1 MNLYFAPL
9 EGIGGYI
16 YRNAQADYFEKA
28 DKYFSPFLAPNQ
40 NRSISPKE
48 YKDIAPEHNEGI
60 YLVPQIM
67 ANNAEVF
74 LKAVQELEQ
83 LGYQEVNLNLGC
95 PSRTVVTKYR
105 GAGFLAK
112 PDALEQFLEE
122 VYARIN
128 IRLSLKTRLGM
139 EDEDE
144 FEHLLEIYNKFP
156 VTELIIHPR
165 VQTDYYKNKPRMEH
179 FLKALEISKNRVVYN
194 GDIFTGDSY
203 KQKLAQ
209 IFTTTVTHAENG
221 TEAVKTS
228 LPESNRNTVLKSG
241 KGKQLSAVMLGR
253 GVLANPALFGEIR
266 GTQALTKQRLWE
278 FHERLLADYS
288 QEMSGERNVLFKM
301 KELWFYLAWSFENS
315 EKYEKKIRKAQ
326 HLSDYRLVVRQLFT
340 ELELN
345 A

>member
-28 DKYFSPFLAPNQ
+28 DKYYSPFLAPNQ

-48 YKDIAPEHNEGI
+48 YKDIAPEHNEDI
-60 YLVPQIM
+60 TLVPQIM
-67 ANNAEVF
+67 ANNAEIF
-74 LKAVQELEQ
+74 LKAAQELEQ
-83 LGYQEVNLNLGC
+83 LGYKEINLNLGC

-122 VYARIN
+122 VYSKLN

-139 EDEDE
+139 EDEEE
-144 FEHLLEIYNKFP
+144 FEHLLDIYNKFP
-156 VTELIIHPR
+156 VSELIIHPR
-165 VQTDYYKNKPRMEH
+165 VQTDYYKNTPRMES
-179 FLKALEISKNRVVYN
+179 FLNALEKSKNPVVYN
-194 GDIFTGDSY
+194 GDIFNKEKY
-203 KQKLAQ
+203 QQVMKQMD
-209 IFTTTVTHAENG
+209 V
-221 TEAVKTS
+221 
-228 LPESNRNTVLKSG
+228 SG
-241 KGKQLSAVMLGR
+241 VMLGR

-266 GTQALTKQRLWE
+266 GTEKLSKERLWE
-278 FHERLLADYS
+278 FHERLLADYT

-301 KELWFYLAWSFENS
+301 KELWFYLEWSFTNT

-326 HLSDYRLVVRQLFT
+326 HLSAYRLVVKQLFFEQ
-340 ELELN
+340 ELR
-345 A
+345 

>member
-28 DKYFSPFLAPNQ
+28 DKYYSPFLAPNQ

-48 YKDIAPEHNEGI
+48 YKDIAPEHNEDI
-60 YLVPQIM
+60 TLVPQIM
-67 ANNAEVF
+67 ANNAEIF
-74 LKAVQELEQ
+74 LKAAQELEQ
-83 LGYQEVNLNLGC
+83 LGYKEINLNLGC

-122 VYARIN
+122 VYSKLN

-139 EDEDE
+139 EDEEE
-144 FEHLLEIYNKFP
+144 FEHLLDIYNKFL
-156 VTELIIHPR
+156 VSELIIHPR
-165 VQTDYYKNKPRMEH
+165 VQTDYYKNTPRMES
-179 FLKALEISKNRVVYN
+179 FLNALEKSKNPVVYN
-194 GDIFTGDSY
+194 GDIFNKEKY
-203 KQKLAQ
+203 QQVMKQMD
-209 IFTTTVTHAENG
+209 V
-221 TEAVKTS
+221 
-228 LPESNRNTVLKSG
+228 
-241 KGKQLSAVMLGR
+241 SAVMLGR

-266 GTQALTKQRLWE
+266 GTEKLSKERLWE
-278 FHERLLADYS
+278 FHERLLADYT

-301 KELWFYLAWSFENS
+301 KELWFYLAWSFTNT

-326 HLSDYRLVVRQLFT
+326 HLSDYRLVVKQLFFEQ
-340 ELELN
+340 ELR
-345 A
+345 

>member
-28 DKYFSPFLAPNQ
+28 DKYYSPFLAPNQ

-48 YKDIAPEHNEGI
+48 YKDIAPEHNEDI
-60 YLVPQIM
+60 TLVPQIM
-67 ANNAEVF
+67 ANNVEIF
-74 LKAVQELEQ
+74 LKAAQELEQ
-83 LGYQEVNLNLGC
+83 LGYKEINLNLGC

-122 VYARIN
+122 VYSKLN

-139 EDEDE
+139 EDEEE
-144 FEHLLEIYNKFP
+144 FEHLLDIYNKFP
-156 VTELIIHPR
+156 VSELIIHPR
-165 VQTDYYKNKPRMEH
+165 VQTDYYKNTPRMES
-179 FLKALEISKNRVVYN
+179 FLNALEKSKNPVVYN
-194 GDIFTGDSY
+194 GDIFNKEKY
-203 KQKLAQ
+203 QQVMKQMD
-209 IFTTTVTHAENG
+209 V
-221 TEAVKTS
+221 
-228 LPESNRNTVLKSG
+228 SG
-241 KGKQLSAVMLGR
+241 VMLGR

-266 GTQALTKQRLWE
+266 GTEKLSKERLWE
-278 FHERLLADYS
+278 FHERLLADYT

-301 KELWFYLAWSFENS
+301 KELWFYLAWSFTNT

-326 HLSDYRLVVRQLFT
+326 HLSDYRLVVKQLFFEQ
-340 ELELN
+340 ELR
-345 A
+345 

>member
-122 VYARIN
+122 VYGRTV
-128 IRLSLKTRLGM
+128 SYT
-139 EDEDE
+139 
-144 FEHLLEIYNKFP
+144 HLTLP
-156 VTELIIHPR
+156 
-165 VQTDYYKNKPRMEH
+165 
-179 FLKALEISKNRVVYN
+179 
-194 GDIFTGDSY
+194 
-203 KQKLAQ
+203 
-209 IFTTTVTHAENG
+209 TTPYV
-221 TEAVKTS
+221 
-228 LPESNRNTVLKSG
+228 
-241 KGKQLSAVMLGR
+241 
-253 GVLANPALFGEIR
+253 
-266 GTQALTKQRLWE
+266 
-278 FHERLLADYS
+278 
-288 QEMSGERNVLFKM
+288 
-301 KELWFYLAWSFENS
+301 
-315 EKYEKKIRKAQ
+315 
-326 HLSDYRLVVRQLFT
+326 
-340 ELELN
+340 
-345 A
+345 

>member
-122 VYARIN
+122 VYGRIN

-165 VQTDYYKNKPRMEH
+165 VQTDYYKKSWHRFSILSLMQ
-179 FLKALEISKNRVVYN
+179 KIGR
-194 GDIFTGDSY
+194 
-203 KQKLAQ
+203 KQLRHL
-209 IFTTTVTHAENG
+209 FR
-221 TEAVKTS
+221 
-228 LPESNRNTVLKSG
+228 ESNRNTVLESG

-266 GTQALTKQRLWE
+266 GPRHFPQRA
-278 FHERLLADYS
+278 FVGVS
-288 QEMSGERNVLFKM
+288 
-301 KELWFYLAWSFENS
+301 
-315 EKYEKKIRKAQ
+315 
-326 HLSDYRLVVRQLFT
+326 
-340 ELELN
+340 
-345 A
+345 

>member
-28 DKYFSPFLAPNQ
+28 DKYYSPFLAPNQ

-48 YKDIAPEHNEGI
+48 YKDIAPEHNEDI
-60 YLVPQIM
+60 TLVPQIM
-67 ANNAEVF
+67 ANNAEIF
-74 LKAVQELEQ
+74 LKAAQELEQ
-83 LGYQEVNLNLGC
+83 LGYKEINLNLGC

-122 VYARIN
+122 VYSKLN

-139 EDEDE
+139 EDEEE
-144 FEHLLEIYNKFP
+144 FEHLLDIYNKFP
-156 VTELIIHPR
+156 VSELIIHPR
-165 VQTDYYKNKPRMEH
+165 VQTDYYKNTPRMES
-179 FLKALEISKNRVVYN
+179 FLNALEKSKNPVVYN
-194 GDIFTGDSY
+194 GDIFNKEKY
-203 KQKLAQ
+203 QQVMKQMD
-209 IFTTTVTHAENG
+209 V
-221 TEAVKTS
+221 
-228 LPESNRNTVLKSG
+228 SG
-241 KGKQLSAVMLGR
+241 IMLGR

-266 GTQALTKQRLWE
+266 GTEKLSKERLWE
-278 FHERLLADYS
+278 FHERLLADYT

-301 KELWFYLAWSFENS
+301 KELWFYLAWSFTNT

-326 HLSDYRLVVRQLFT
+326 HLSDYRLVVKQLFFEQ
-340 ELELN
+340 ELR
-345 A
+345 

>member
-48 YKDIAPEHNEGI
+48 YKDIAPAHNEGI
-60 YLVPQIM
+60 HLVPQIM

-112 PDALEQFLEE
+112 PEALAQFLEE
-122 VYARIN
+122 VYGRIN

-144 FEHLLEIYNKFP
+144 FEHLLTIYNKFQETDLHIHSR
-156 VTELIIHPR
+156 VT
-165 VQTDYYKNKPRMEH
+165 
-179 FLKALEISKNRVVYN
+179 
-194 GDIFTGDSY
+194 
-203 KQKLAQ
+203 
-209 IFTTTVTHAENG
+209 
-221 TEAVKTS
+221 TE
-228 LPESNRNTVLKSG
+228 
-241 KGKQLSAVMLGR
+241 Q
-253 GVLANPALFGEIR
+253 
-266 GTQALTKQRLWE
+266 
-278 FHERLLADYS
+278 Y
-288 QEMSGERNVLFKM
+288 
-301 KELWFYLAWSFENS
+301 
-315 EKYEKKIRKAQ
+315 
-326 HLSDYRLVVRQLFT
+326 
-340 ELELN
+340 
-345 A
+345 

>member
-28 DKYFSPFLAPNQ
+28 DKYYSPFLAPNQ

-48 YKDIAPEHNEGI
+48 YKDIAPEHNEDI
-60 YLVPQIM
+60 TLVPQIM
-67 ANNAEVF
+67 ANNAEIF
-74 LKAVQELEQ
+74 LKAAQELEQ
-83 LGYQEVNLNLGC
+83 LGYKEINLNLGC

-122 VYARIN
+122 VYSKLN

-139 EDEDE
+139 EDEEE
-144 FEHLLEIYNKFP
+144 FEHLLDIYNKFP
-156 VTELIIHPR
+156 VSELIIHPR
-165 VQTDYYKNKPRMEH
+165 VQTDYYKNTPRMES
-179 FLKALEISKNRVVYN
+179 FLNALEKSKNPVVYN
-194 GDIFTGDSY
+194 GDIFNKEKY
-203 KQKLAQ
+203 QQVMKQMD
-209 IFTTTVTHAENG
+209 V
-221 TEAVKTS
+221 
-228 LPESNRNTVLKSG
+228 SG
-241 KGKQLSAVMLGR
+241 VMLGR

-266 GTQALTKQRLWE
+266 GTEKLSKERLWE
-278 FHERLLADYS
+278 FHERLLADYT

-301 KELWFYLAWSFENS
+301 KELWFYLAWSFTNT

-326 HLSDYRLVVRQLFT
+326 HLSDYRFVVKQLFFEQ
-340 ELELN
+340 ELR
-345 A
+345 

>member
-28 DKYFSPFLAPNQ
+28 DKYYSPFLAPNQ

-48 YKDIAPEHNEGI
+48 YKDIAPEHNEDI
-60 YLVPQIM
+60 TLVPQIM
-67 ANNAEVF
+67 ANNAEIF
-74 LKAVQELEQ
+74 LKAAQELEQ
-83 LGYQEVNLNLGC
+83 LGYKEINLNLGC

-122 VYARIN
+122 VYSKLN

-139 EDEDE
+139 EDEEE
-144 FEHLLEIYNKFP
+144 FEHLLDIYNKFP
-156 VTELIIHPR
+156 VSELIIHPR
-165 VQTDYYKNKPRMEH
+165 VQTDYYKNTPRMES
-179 FLKALEISKNRVVYN
+179 FLNALEKSKNPVVYN
-194 GDIFTGDSY
+194 GDIFNKEKY
-203 KQKLAQ
+203 QQVMKQMD
-209 IFTTTVTHAENG
+209 V
-221 TEAVKTS
+221 
-228 LPESNRNTVLKSG
+228 SG
-241 KGKQLSAVMLGR
+241 VMLGR

-266 GTQALTKQRLWE
+266 GTEKLSKERLWE
-278 FHERLLADYS
+278 FHERLLADYT

-301 KELWFYLAWSFENS
+301 KELWFYLAGSFTNT

-326 HLSDYRLVVRQLFT
+326 HLSDYRLVVKQLFFEQ
-340 ELELN
+340 ELR
-345 A
+345 

>member
-28 DKYFSPFLAPNQ
+28 DKYYSPFLAPNQ

-48 YKDIAPEHNEGI
+48 YKDIAPEHNEDI
-60 YLVPQIM
+60 TLVPQIM
-67 ANNAEVF
+67 ANNAEIF
-74 LKAVQELEQ
+74 LKAAQELEQ
-83 LGYQEVNLNLGC
+83 LGYKEINLNLGC

-122 VYARIN
+122 VYSKLN

-139 EDEDE
+139 EDEEE
-144 FEHLLEIYNKFP
+144 FEHLLDIYNKFP
-156 VTELIIHPR
+156 VSELIIHPR
-165 VQTDYYKNKPRMEH
+165 VQTDYYKNTPRMES
-179 FLKALEISKNRVVYN
+179 FLNALEKSKNPVVYN
-194 GDIFTGDSY
+194 GDIFNKEKY
-203 KQKLAQ
+203 QQVMKQMD
-209 IFTTTVTHAENG
+209 V
-221 TEAVKTS
+221 
-228 LPESNRNTVLKSG
+228 SG
-241 KGKQLSAVMLGR
+241 VMLGR

-266 GTQALTKQRLWE
+266 GTEKLSKERLWE
-278 FHERLLADYS
+278 FQERLLADYT

-301 KELWFYLAWSFENS
+301 KELWFYLEWSFTNT

-326 HLSDYRLVVRQLFT
+326 HLSDYRLVVKQLFFEQ
-340 ELELN
+340 ELR
-345 A
+345 

>member
-28 DKYFSPFLAPNQ
+28 DKYYSPFLAPNQ

-48 YKDIAPEHNEGI
+48 YKDIAPEHNEDI
-60 YLVPQIM
+60 MLVPQIM
-67 ANNAEVF
+67 ANNAEIF
-74 LKAVQELEQ
+74 LKAAQELEQ
-83 LGYQEVNLNLGC
+83 LGYKEINLNLGC

-122 VYARIN
+122 VYSKLN

-139 EDEDE
+139 EDEEE
-144 FEHLLEIYNKFP
+144 FEHLLDIYNKFP
-156 VTELIIHPR
+156 VSELIIHPR
-165 VQTDYYKNKPRMEH
+165 VQTDYYKNTPRMES
-179 FLKALEISKNRVVYN
+179 FLNALEKSKNPVVYN
-194 GDIFTGDSY
+194 GDIFNKEKY
-203 KQKLAQ
+203 QQVMKQMD
-209 IFTTTVTHAENG
+209 V
-221 TEAVKTS
+221 
-228 LPESNRNTVLKSG
+228 SG
-241 KGKQLSAVMLGR
+241 VMLGR

-266 GTQALTKQRLWE
+266 GTEKLSKERLWE
-278 FHERLLADYS
+278 FHERLLADYT

-301 KELWFYLAWSFENS
+301 KELWFYLEWSFTNT

-326 HLSDYRLVVRQLFT
+326 HLSDYRLVVKQLFFEQ
-340 ELELN
+340 ELR
-345 A
+345 

>member
-28 DKYFSPFLAPNQ
+28 DKYYSPFLAPNQ

-48 YKDIAPEHNEGI
+48 YKDIAPEHNEDI
-60 YLVPQIM
+60 TLVPQIM
-67 ANNAEVF
+67 ANNAEIF
-74 LKAVQELEQ
+74 LKAAQELEQ
-83 LGYQEVNLNLGC
+83 LGYKEINLNLGC

-122 VYARIN
+122 VYSKLN

-139 EDEDE
+139 EDEEE
-144 FEHLLEIYNKFP
+144 FEHLLDIYNKFP
-156 VTELIIHPR
+156 VSELIIHPR
-165 VQTDYYKNKPRMEH
+165 VQTDYYKNTPRMES
-179 FLKALEISKNRVVYN
+179 FLNALEKSKKPVVYN
-194 GDIFTGDSY
+194 GDIFNKEKY
-203 KQKLAQ
+203 QQVMKQMD
-209 IFTTTVTHAENG
+209 V
-221 TEAVKTS
+221 
-228 LPESNRNTVLKSG
+228 SG
-241 KGKQLSAVMLGR
+241 VMLGR

-266 GTQALTKQRLWE
+266 GTEKLSKERLWE
-278 FHERLLADYS
+278 FHERLLADYT

-301 KELWFYLAWSFENS
+301 KELWFYLAWSFTNT

-326 HLSDYRLVVRQLFT
+326 HLSDYRLVVKQLFFEQ
-340 ELELN
+340 ELR
-345 A
+345 

>member
-28 DKYFSPFLAPNQ
+28 DKYYSPFLAPNQ

-48 YKDIAPEHNEGI
+48 YKDIAPEHNEDI
-60 YLVPQIM
+60 MLVPQIM
-67 ANNAEVF
+67 ANNAEIF
-74 LKAVQELEQ
+74 LKAAQELEQ
-83 LGYQEVNLNLGC
+83 LGYKEINLNLGC

-122 VYARIN
+122 VYSKLN

-139 EDEDE
+139 EDEEE
-144 FEHLLEIYNKFP
+144 FEHLLDIYNKFP
-156 VTELIIHPR
+156 VSELIIHPR
-165 VQTDYYKNKPRMEH
+165 VQTDYYKNTPRMES
-179 FLKALEISKNRVVYN
+179 FLNALEKSKNPVVYN
-194 GDIFTGDSY
+194 GDIFNKEKY
-203 KQKLAQ
+203 QQVMKQMD
-209 IFTTTVTHAENG
+209 V
-221 TEAVKTS
+221 
-228 LPESNRNTVLKSG
+228 SG
-241 KGKQLSAVMLGR
+241 VMLGR

-266 GTQALTKQRLWE
+266 GTEKLSKERLWE
-278 FHERLLADYS
+278 FHERLLADYT

-301 KELWFYLAWSFENS
+301 KELWFYLAWSFTNT

-326 HLSDYRLVVRQLFT
+326 HLSDYRLVVKQFFEQALR
-340 ELELN
+340 
-345 A
+345 

>member
-28 DKYFSPFLAPNQ
+28 DKYYSPFLAPNQ

-48 YKDIAPEHNEGI
+48 YKDIAPEHNEDI
-60 YLVPQIM
+60 MLVPQIM
-67 ANNAEVF
+67 ANNAEIF
-74 LKAVQELEQ
+74 LKAAQELEQ
-83 LGYQEVNLNLGC
+83 LGYKEINLNLGC

-122 VYARIN
+122 VYSKLN

-139 EDEDE
+139 EDEEE
-144 FEHLLEIYNKFP
+144 FEHLLDIYNKFP
-156 VTELIIHPR
+156 VSELIIHPR
-165 VQTDYYKNKPRMEH
+165 VQTDYYKNTPRMES
-179 FLKALEISKNRVVYN
+179 FLNALEKSKNPVVYN
-194 GDIFTGDSY
+194 GDIFNKEKY
-203 KQKLAQ
+203 QQVMKQMD
-209 IFTTTVTHAENG
+209 V
-221 TEAVKTS
+221 
-228 LPESNRNTVLKSG
+228 SG
-241 KGKQLSAVMLGR
+241 VMLGR

-266 GTQALTKQRLWE
+266 GTGKLSKERLWE
-278 FHERLLADYS
+278 FHERLLADYT

-301 KELWFYLAWSFENS
+301 KELWFYLAWSFTNT

-326 HLSDYRLVVRQLFT
+326 HLSDYRLVVKQLFFEQ
-340 ELELN
+340 ELR
-345 A
+345 

>member
-60 YLVPQIM
+60 TLVPQIM
-67 ANNAEVF
+67 ANNAEIF
-74 LKAVQELEQ
+74 LKAAQELEQ
-83 LGYQEVNLNLGC
+83 LGYKEINLNLGC

-122 VYARIN
+122 VYSKLN

-139 EDEDE
+139 EDEEE
-144 FEHLLEIYNKFP
+144 FEHLLEIYNKFS

-165 VQTDYYKNKPRMEH
+165 VQTDYYKNTPRIES
-179 FLKALEISKNRVVYN
+179 FLTALEKSKNPVVYN
-194 GDIFTGDSY
+194 GDIFNKAKY
-203 KQKLAQ
+203 QQIMKQ
-209 IFTTTVTHAENG
+209 ISGEENG
-221 TEAVKTS
+221 LDSIYENENASVEKKDDRDI
-228 LPESNRNTVLKSG
+228 LG
-241 KGKQLSAVMLGR
+241 VMLGR

-266 GTQALTKQRLWE
+266 GTEKLTKARLWE
-278 FHERLLADYS
+278 FHERLLADYT

-301 KELWFYLAWSFENS
+301 KELWFYLAWSFTNTD
-315 EKYEKKIRKAQ
+315 KYEKKIRKAQ
-326 HLSDYRLVVRQLFT
+326 HLSDYRLVVKQLFSEQ
-340 ELELN
+340 ELVH
-345 A
+345 

>member
-28 DKYFSPFLAPNQ
+28 DKYYSPFLAPNQ

-48 YKDIAPEHNEGI
+48 YKDIAPEHNEDI
-60 YLVPQIM
+60 TLVPQIM
-67 ANNAEVF
+67 ANNAEIF
-74 LKAVQELEQ
+74 LKAAQELEQ
-83 LGYQEVNLNLGC
+83 LGYKEINLNLGC

-122 VYARIN
+122 VYSKLN

-139 EDEDE
+139 EDEEE
-144 FEHLLEIYNKFP
+144 FEHLLDIYNKFP
-156 VTELIIHPR
+156 VSELIIHPR
-165 VQTDYYKNKPRMEH
+165 VQTDYYKNTPRMES
-179 FLKALEISKNRVVYN
+179 FLNALEKSKNPVVYN
-194 GDIFTGDSY
+194 GDIFNKEKY
-203 KQKLAQ
+203 QQVMKQMD
-209 IFTTTVTHAENG
+209 V
-221 TEAVKTS
+221 
-228 LPESNRNTVLKSG
+228 
-241 KGKQLSAVMLGR
+241 SAVMLGR

-266 GTQALTKQRLWE
+266 GTEKLSNERLWE
-278 FHERLLADYS
+278 FHERLLADYT

-301 KELWFYLAWSFENS
+301 KELWFYLAWSFTNT

-326 HLSDYRLVVRQLFT
+326 HLSDYRLVVKQLFFEQ
-340 ELELN
+340 ELR
-345 A
+345 

>member
-48 YKDIAPEHNEGI
+48 YKDVAPEHNEGI

-112 PDALEQFLEE
+112 PDALEE
-122 VYARIN
+122 VYGRIN

-139 EDEDE
+139 EDEE
-144 FEHLLEIYNKFP
+144 ELEHLLEIYNKFP

-165 VQTDYYKNKPRMEH
+165 VQTDYYK
-179 FLKALEISKNRVVYN
+179 A
-194 GDIFTGDSY
+194 
-203 KQKLAQ
+203 
-209 IFTTTVTHAENG
+209 
-221 TEAVKTS
+221 
-228 LPESNRNTVLKSG
+228 
-241 KGKQLSAVMLGR
+241 
-253 GVLANPALFGEIR
+253 
-266 GTQALTKQRLWE
+266 
-278 FHERLLADYS
+278 
-288 QEMSGERNVLFKM
+288 
-301 KELWFYLAWSFENS
+301 
-315 EKYEKKIRKAQ
+315 
-326 HLSDYRLVVRQLFT
+326 
-340 ELELN
+340 
-345 A
+345 